1 MSTKRNLIENDIKY
15 LNNKGEYLSNRTQ
28 LSLSNLLNFL
38 GKNYKLNSQIKLPD
52 GEIITVDF
60 KTDDE
65 KYIQVIDSYNDIVK
79 FNRIKNVYPEL
90 KIVAI
95 GSSKYAGKLSEIESI
110 FFFDTKY
117 EKIGSIFIEDPS
129 LSFDYAHILPLVKKC
144 SILHG
149 HTSTVMVEII
159 GKMEN
164 GLVIDFS
171 DAKRLIKEAINDL
184 DHKFFI
190 NSKYLFKEDDLYY
203 YVRFDGPQGYFDL
216 QMPKSTVYLLP
227 DEATVENLSK
237 EIIRILAP
245 KLPKNIDALGVYIYE
260 GVNKG
265 AHILANVQQ

>member
-1 MSTKRNLIENDIKY
+1 MSTKRNLIESDIKY

-38 GKNYKLNSQIKLPD
+38 GKNYQLNSEIKLPN
-52 GEIITVDF
+52 GEIINVDF
-60 KTDDE
+60 KTDDD
-65 KYIQVIDSYNDIVK
+65 KYIEVIDSYKDLVK
-79 FNRIKNVYPEL
+79 FNRIKNIYPEL

-95 GSSKYAGKLSEIESI
+95 GSSKYAGKSSEFESI

-164 GLVIDFS
+164 DLVIDFS
-171 DAKRLIKEAINDL
+171 EAKRLIKEAINEL

-190 NSKYLFKEDDLYY
+190 NSKYLLKEDDLYY
-203 YVRFDGPQGYFDL
+203 FVRFNGPQGYFDL

-237 EIIRILAP
+237 EIIRLLAP
-245 KLPKNIDALGVYIYE
+245 KMPNNIEALGVYIYE

-265 AHILANVQQ
+265 AHILADVR

>member
-1 MSTKRNLIENDIKY
+1 LSNKRNLVENDIKY
-15 LNNKGEYLSNRTQ
+15 LNNNGDYLSNRTQ
-28 LSLSNLLNFL
+28 LSLSNLLSFL
-38 GKNYKLNSQIKLPD
+38 GKKYEVNSVIKLPE
-52 GEIITVDF
+52 GGSLTIDF

-65 KYIQVIDSYNDIVK
+65 KYIEVIDSNDDLIK
-79 FNRIKNVYPEL
+79 FNRIKSIYPDL

-95 GSSKYAGKLSEIESI
+95 GSSKYRGKLSEFESI

-159 GKMEN
+159 GRMEN

-171 DAKRLIKEAINDL
+171 QAKKLVKEALNDL
-184 DHKFFI
+184 DHKFFV
-190 NSKYLFKEDDLYY
+190 NSRYLSTEDDLYY
-203 YVRFDGPQGYFDL
+203 HVRFEGPQGYFDL
-216 QMPKSTVYLLP
+216 QMPKSTVYLLS

-237 EIIRILAP
+237 EIIKILAP

-265 AHILANVQQ
+265 AHLLAELR

>member
-1 MSTKRNLIENDIKY
+1 MSNKRNLVENDIKY
-15 LNNKGEYLSNRTQ
+15 LNNNGDYLSNRTQ
-28 LSLSNLLNFL
+28 LSLSNLLSFL
-38 GKNYKLNSQIKLPD
+38 GKKYEVNSVIKLPE
-52 GEIITVDF
+52 GGSLTIDF

-65 KYIQVIDSYNDIVK
+65 KYIEVIDSNDDLIK
-79 FNRIKNVYPEL
+79 FNRIKSIYPDL

-95 GSSKYAGKLSEIESI
+95 GSSKYRGKLSEFESI

-159 GKMEN
+159 GRMEN

-171 DAKRLIKEAINDL
+171 QAKKLVKDALNDL
-184 DHKFFI
+184 DHKFFV
-190 NSKYLFKEDDLYY
+190 NSRYLSTEDDLYY
-203 YVRFDGPQGYFDL
+203 HVRFEGPQGYFDL
-216 QMPKSTVYLLP
+216 QMPKSTVYLLS

-237 EIIRILAP
+237 EIIKILAP

-265 AHILANVQQ
+265 AHLLAELR

>member
-1 MSTKRNLIENDIKY
+1 
-15 LNNKGEYLSNRTQ
+15 
-28 LSLSNLLNFL
+28 LNFL
-38 GKNYKLNSQIKLPD
+38 EKKYELNSQINLPG
-52 GEIITVDF
+52 GESITVDF

-65 KYIQVIDSYNDIVK
+65 KYIEVIDSHSDLVK
-79 FNRIKNVYPEL
+79 FNKIKDIHPEL

-95 GSSKYAGKLSEIESI
+95 GSSKYAGKLSEFESI

-171 DAKRLIKEAINDL
+171 EAKRLIKEAINEL

-203 YVRFDGPQGYFDL
+203 YVRFNGPQGYFDL
-216 QMPKSTVYLLP
+216 QMPKSTVYILP

-245 KLPKNIDALGVYIYE
+245 KMPKNIEALGVYIYE

-265 AHILANVQQ
+265 AHILANV

>member
-38 GKNYKLNSQIKLPD
+38 GKKYELNSQISLPD
-52 GEIITVDF
+52 GEVITVDF

-65 KYIQVIDSYNDIVK
+65 KYIEVIDSHSDLVK
-79 FNRIKNVYPEL
+79 FNKIKDIHPEL

-95 GSSKYAGKLSEIESI
+95 GSSKYVGKLSEFESI

-149 HTSTVMVEII
+149 HTSTVMVEIM

-171 DAKRLIKEAINDL
+171 EAKRLIKEAINEL

-190 NSKYLFKEDDLYY
+190 NSKYLFKKDDLYY
-203 YVRFDGPQGYFDL
+203 YVRFNGPQGYFDL
-216 QMPKSTVYLLP
+216 QMPKSTVYILP

-237 EIIRILAP
+237 EIIRNLAP
-245 KLPKNIDALGVYIYE
+245 KMPKNIEALGVYIYE

-265 AHILANVQQ
+265 AHILANV

>member
-1 MSTKRNLIENDIKY
+1 MSNKRNLVENDITY
-15 LNNKGEYLSNRTQ
+15 LNNNGDYLSNRTQ
-28 LSLSNLLNFL
+28 LSLSNLLSFL
-38 GKNYKLNSQIKLPD
+38 GKKYEVNSVINLPEGD
-52 GEIITVDF
+52 SITVDF

-65 KYIQVIDSYNDIVK
+65 KYIEVIDSHSDLVK
-79 FNRIKNVYPEL
+79 FKKIKDIHPEL

-95 GSSKYAGKLSEIESI
+95 GSSKYAGKLSEFESI

-171 DAKRLIKEAINDL
+171 EAKRLIKEAINEL

-203 YVRFDGPQGYFDL
+203 YVRFNGPQGYFDL
-216 QMPKSTVYLLP
+216 QMPKSTVYILP

-237 EIIRILAP
+237 ENIRILAP
-245 KLPKNIDALGVYIYE
+245 KMPKNIEALGVYIYE

-265 AHILANVQQ
+265 AHILANV

>member
-1 MSTKRNLIENDIKY
+1 LSIRRNLIENDVKY
-15 LNNKGEYLSNRTQ
+15 LNNKGEFLLNRTQ
-28 LSLSNLLNFL
+28 LTLSNLLNFL
-38 GKNYKLNSQIKLPD
+38 GKNYELNSPIKLLD
-52 GEIITVDF
+52 GEIITIDF
-60 KTDDE
+60 KIDDQN
-65 KYIQVIDSYNDIVK
+65 YIEIIDSNDDLIK
-79 FNRIKNVYPEL
+79 FNRVKSNYPDL

-95 GSSKYAGKLSEIESI
+95 GSSQYAGKVSELEAI

-117 EKIGSIFIEDPS
+117 EKTGSIFIEDPS

-171 DAKRLIKEAINDL
+171 EAKRLIKEALNEL

-190 NSKYLFKEDDLYY
+190 NNKYLFKENDLYY
-203 YVRFDGPQGYFDL
+203 YVRFNGPQGYFDL
-216 QMPKSTVYLLP
+216 QMPKTTVYTLP
-227 DEATVENLSK
+227 DEATVENLSR

-245 KLPKNIDALGVYIYE
+245 RMPKNIEALGVYIYE

-265 AHILANVQQ
+265 AHILANI

>member
-1 MSTKRNLIENDIKY
+1 MSTKRNLIESDIKY

-38 GKNYKLNSQIKLPD
+38 GKKYELNSQISLPD
-52 GEIITVDF
+52 GEVITVDF

-65 KYIQVIDSYNDIVK
+65 KYIEVIDSHSDLVK
-79 FNRIKNVYPEL
+79 FNKIKDIHPEL

-95 GSSKYAGKLSEIESI
+95 GSSKYVGKLSEFESI

-149 HTSTVMVEII
+149 HTSTVMVEIM

-171 DAKRLIKEAINDL
+171 EAKRLIKEAINEL

-190 NSKYLFKEDDLYY
+190 NSKYLFKKDDLYY
-203 YVRFDGPQGYFDL
+203 YVRFKGPQGYFDL
-216 QMPKSTVYLLP
+216 QMPKSTVYILP

-237 EIIRILAP
+237 EIIRNLAP
-245 KLPKNIDALGVYIYE
+245 KMPKNIEALGVYIYE

-265 AHILANVQQ
+265 AHILANV

>member
-1 MSTKRNLIENDIKY
+1 
-15 LNNKGEYLSNRTQ
+15 
-28 LSLSNLLNFL
+28 
-38 GKNYKLNSQIKLPD
+38 
-52 GEIITVDF
+52 
-60 KTDDE
+60 
-65 KYIQVIDSYNDIVK
+65 
-79 FNRIKNVYPEL
+79 L

-95 GSSKYAGKLSEIESI
+95 GSSKYRGKLSEFESI

-159 GKMEN
+159 GRMEN

-171 DAKRLIKEAINDL
+171 EAKKLIKEAINDL
-184 DHKFFI
+184 DHKFFV
-190 NSKYLFKEDDLYY
+190 NSRYLSTKDDLYY
-203 YVRFDGPQGYFDL
+203 HVRFEGPQGYFDL
-216 QMPKSTVYLLP
+216 QMPKSTVYLLS

-237 EIIRILAP
+237 EIIKILAP
-245 KLPKNIDALGVYIYE
+245 KMPKNIDALGVYIYE

-265 AHILANVQQ
+265 AHLLAELR

>member
-1 MSTKRNLIENDIKY
+1 MSNKRNLVESDIKY
-15 LNNKGEYLSNRTQ
+15 LNNNGDYLSNRTQ
-28 LSLSNLLNFL
+28 LSLSNLLSFL
-38 GKNYKLNSQIKLPD
+38 GKKYEVNSVIKLPEGD
-52 GEIITVDF
+52 SITVDY

-65 KYIQVIDSYNDIVK
+65 KYIEVIDSNADLIK
-79 FNRIKNVYPEL
+79 FNRIKSIYPDL

-95 GSSKYAGKLSEIESI
+95 GSSKYRGKLSEFESI

-159 GKMEN
+159 GRMEN

-171 DAKRLIKEAINDL
+171 EAKKLIKEAINDL
-184 DHKFFI
+184 DHKFFV
-190 NSKYLFKEDDLYY
+190 NSRYLSTKDDLYY
-203 YVRFDGPQGYFDL
+203 HVRFEGPQGYFDL
-216 QMPKSTVYLLP
+216 QMPKSTVYLLS

-237 EIIRILAP
+237 EIIKILAP
-245 KLPKNIDALGVYIYE
+245 KMPKNIDALGVYIYE

-265 AHILANVQQ
+265 AHLLAELR

>member
-1 MSTKRNLIENDIKY
+1 MSIKRNLIENDIKY

-38 GKNYKLNSQIKLPD
+38 GKKYELNSQINLPG
-52 GEIITVDF
+52 GESITVDF

-65 KYIQVIDSYNDIVK
+65 KYIEIIDSHSDLVK
-79 FNRIKNVYPEL
+79 FKKIKDIHPEL

-95 GSSKYAGKLSEIESI
+95 GSSKYAGKLSEFESI

-117 EKIGSIFIEDPS
+117 EEIGSIFIEDPS

-171 DAKRLIKEAINDL
+171 EAKRLIKEAINEL

-190 NSKYLFKEDDLYY
+190 NSKYFL
-203 YVRFDGPQGYFDL
+203 
-216 QMPKSTVYLLP
+216 
-227 DEATVENLSK
+227 
-237 EIIRILAP
+237 
-245 KLPKNIDALGVYIYE
+245 
-260 GVNKG
+260 
-265 AHILANVQQ
+265 

>member
-1 MSTKRNLIENDIKY
+1 LSTKRNLIENDIKY

-38 GKNYKLNSQIKLPD
+38 GKKYELNSQISLPD
-52 GEIITVDF
+52 GEVITVDF

-65 KYIQVIDSYNDIVK
+65 KYIEVIDSHSDLVK
-79 FNRIKNVYPEL
+79 FNKIKDIHPEL

-95 GSSKYAGKLSEIESI
+95 GSSKYVGKLSEFESI

-149 HTSTVMVEII
+149 HTSTVMVEIM

-171 DAKRLIKEAINDL
+171 EAKRLIKEAINEL

-190 NSKYLFKEDDLYY
+190 NSKYLFKKDDLYY
-203 YVRFDGPQGYFDL
+203 YVRFKGPQGYFDL
-216 QMPKSTVYLLP
+216 QMPKSTVYILP

-237 EIIRILAP
+237 EIIRNLAP
-245 KLPKNIDALGVYIYE
+245 KMPKNIEALGVYIYE

-265 AHILANVQQ
+265 AHILANV

>member
-1 MSTKRNLIENDIKY
+1 MSNNRNVIENDIKY
-15 LNNKGEYLSNRTQ
+15 LNERGDYLLSRTQ

-38 GKNYKLNSQIKLPD
+38 GNKYEVNSQIKLPG
-52 GEIITVDF
+52 GEVITVDF
-60 KTDDE
+60 KTNDG
-65 KYIQVIDSYNDIVK
+65 KYIEVIDSNDDLIK
-79 FNRIKNVYPEL
+79 FNRIKSTYPEL

-95 GSSKYAGKLSEIESI
+95 GSSKYKGKLTEFESI
-110 FFFDTKY
+110 FFFNTKY

-171 DAKRLIKEAINDL
+171 EAKKLIKEAINDL
-184 DHKFFI
+184 DHKFFV
-190 NSKYLFKEDDLYY
+190 NERYLSKDDDLYY
-203 YVRFDGPQGYFDL
+203 HVKFEGPQGYFNL
-216 QMPKSTVYLLP
+216 QMPKSTVYLLS

-237 EIIRILAP
+237 EILKILAP
-245 KLPKNIDALGVYIYE
+245 KMPKNIDALGVYIYE

-265 AHILANVQQ
+265 AHLLADVR

>member
-1 MSTKRNLIENDIKY
+1 MSIKRNLIENDIKY

-38 GKNYKLNSQIKLPD
+38 GKKYELNSQINLPG
-52 GEIITVDF
+52 GESITVDF

-65 KYIQVIDSYNDIVK
+65 KYIEVIDSHSDLVK
-79 FNRIKNVYPEL
+79 FKKIKDIHPEL

-95 GSSKYAGKLSEIESI
+95 GSSKYAGKLSEFESI

-117 EKIGSIFIEDPS
+117 EEIGSIFIEDPS

-171 DAKRLIKEAINDL
+171 EAKMVIKEAINEL

-203 YVRFDGPQGYFDL
+203 YVRFNGPQGYFDL

-245 KLPKNIDALGVYIYE
+245 KMPKNIDALGVYIYE

>member
-38 GKNYKLNSQIKLPD
+38 GKKYELNSQISLPD
-52 GEIITVDF
+52 GEVITVDF

-65 KYIQVIDSYNDIVK
+65 KYIEVIDSHSDLVK
-79 FNRIKNVYPEL
+79 FNKIKDIHPEL

-95 GSSKYAGKLSEIESI
+95 GSSKYVGKLSEFESI

-149 HTSTVMVEII
+149 HTSTVMVEIM

-171 DAKRLIKEAINDL
+171 EAKRLIKEAINEL

-190 NSKYLFKEDDLYY
+190 NSKYLFKKDDLYY
-203 YVRFDGPQGYFDL
+203 YVRFKGPQGYFDL
-216 QMPKSTVYLLP
+216 QMPKSTVYILP

-237 EIIRILAP
+237 EIIRNLAP
-245 KLPKNIDALGVYIYE
+245 KMPKNIEALGVYIYE

-265 AHILANVQQ
+265 AHILANV